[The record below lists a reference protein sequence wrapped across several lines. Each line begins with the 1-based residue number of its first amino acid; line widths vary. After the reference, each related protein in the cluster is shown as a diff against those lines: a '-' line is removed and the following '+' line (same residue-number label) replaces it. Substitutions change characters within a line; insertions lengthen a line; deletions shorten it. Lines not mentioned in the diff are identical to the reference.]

1 VAVLKFEKENEK
13 SRLTVWDTLSDSQ
26 REEAFAFCEGYRQ
39 LLDRGKTEREVVDFA
54 VTMAR
59 AKGFLDLSEKTRLQP
74 GDKVYSVNR
83 RKEMVLAVM
92 GEEPM
97 ENGIRLVG
105 AHIDSPRLDLKPEPL
120 YEDDGHLA
128 LMKTHYYGGIKK
140 YQWVGIPL
148 SLHGFVAKG
157 DGSSLEISLGDAP
170 GDPVFT
176 ITDLLPHLSKDQMEK
191 KMSEGI
197 AGEALNILVGGIPVK
212 DREVKKRIKQGVL
225 NLLGNMYGICEEDF
239 ISAELQVVPAWPAR
253 DVGFDR
259 SLLGAYG
266 QDDRVCAYAALKALI
281 DLDTTPTRTAVV
293 LLADKEEIGSAGNTG
308 MQSAFLENF
317 MAELVARRDD
327 IFSDLSLRRCLAA
340 SCGLSADV
348 NAALDPNYE
357 EVMDKLNA
365 SRVGQGVVLT
375 RYTGVRGKSGSSEAG
390 AEFVG
395 RVRSLFNSQGV
406 YWQTGELGKVDQG
419 GGGTIAYLLA
429 AYNMDVVDCGA
440 AILGMHSPFEVASK
454 ADILMTYRA
463 YRAFLQYI

>member
-1 VAVLKFEKENEK
+1 
-13 SRLTVWDTLSDSQ
+13 
-26 REEAFAFCEGYRQ
+26 
-39 LLDRGKTEREVVDFA
+39 
-54 VTMAR
+54 
-59 AKGFLDLSEKTRLQP
+59 
-74 GDKVYSVNR
+74 
-83 RKEMVLAVM
+83 
-92 GEEPM
+92 
-97 ENGIRLVG
+97 
-105 AHIDSPRLDLKPEPL
+105 
-120 YEDDGHLA
+120 
-128 LMKTHYYGGIKK
+128 
-140 YQWVGIPL
+140 
-148 SLHGFVAKG
+148 
-157 DGSSLEISLGDAP
+157 
-170 GDPVFT
+170 
-176 ITDLLPHLSKDQMEK
+176 
-191 KMSEGI
+191 
-197 AGEALNILVGGIPVK
+197 
-212 DREVKKRIKQGVL
+212 
-225 NLLGNMYGICEEDF
+225 
-239 ISAELQVVPAWPAR
+239 VPAWPAR

>member
-1 VAVLKFEKENEK
+1 VAVLKFEKESEK
-13 SRLTVWDTLSDSQ
+13 SRLTVWDMLSDSQ

-39 LLDRGKTEREVVDFA
+39 FLDRGKTEREVVDFA
-54 VTMAR
+54 VSMAR
-59 AKGFLDLSEKTRLQP
+59 EKGFCDLSEKSGLLP

-83 RKEMVLAVM
+83 RKEMVLAVV
-92 GEEPM
+92 GQESLER
-97 ENGIRLVG
+97 GLRLVG

-120 YEDDGHLA
+120 YEDEGHLS

-140 YQWVGIPL
+140 YHWVGIPL
-148 SLHGFVAKG
+148 SLHGVVVKG
-157 DGSSLEISLGDAP
+157 DGTVVKVSLGDAP
-170 GDPVFT
+170 GEPVFT

-212 DREVKKRIKQGVL
+212 DREVKQRIKQGVI
-225 NLLGNMYGICEEDF
+225 NRLGDMYGISEEDF
-239 ISAELQVVPAWPAR
+239 ISAELQAVPAWPAR
-253 DVGFDR
+253 DVGFDGG
-259 SLLGAYG
+259 LLGAYG
-266 QDDRVCAYAALKALI
+266 QDDRVCSYAALRALMEI
-281 DLDTTPTRTAVV
+281 ETSARTAAV
-293 LLADKEEIGSAGNTG
+293 LLADKEEIGSTGNTG

-317 MAELVARRDD
+317 VAELVAGRDEKYT
-327 IFSDLSLRRCLAA
+327 DLSLRRCLAA

-365 SRVGQGVVLT
+365 SRIGRGVVLT

-395 RVRSLFNSQGV
+395 RVRGLFNGQGV

-429 AYNMDVVDCGA
+429 AYNMDVVDCGVA
-440 AILGMHSPFEVASK
+440 LLGMHSPFEVASK
-454 ADILMTYRA
+454 ADIFMTYRA
-463 YRAFLQYI
+463 YSAFLQHI